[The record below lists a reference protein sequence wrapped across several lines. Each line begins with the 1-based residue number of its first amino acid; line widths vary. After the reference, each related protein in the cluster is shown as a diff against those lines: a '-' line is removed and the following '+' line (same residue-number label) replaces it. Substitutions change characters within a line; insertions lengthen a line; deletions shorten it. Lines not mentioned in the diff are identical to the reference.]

1 MVPIAVIKDCGQ
13 RQLVVR
19 HPGSQ
24 GRNMETGA
32 GAEVMEGCFLLDGS
46 PSLAQSAPRTT
57 TKAGTAYVSVHRPI
71 RWVHYVSVT
80 LTVLLKVFF

>member
-24 GRNMETGA
+24 GRNMEKGA
-32 GAEVMEGCFLLDGS
+32 GAEVMEGCRLLDGS
-46 PSLAQSAPRTT
+46 PWLAQSAPRTT
-57 TKAGTAYVSVHRPI
+57 TKPGTACVSVHRPI

-80 LTVLLKVFF
+80 LFFFLKVFF